1 MPIDLALMV
10 NHLPPQAY
18 SKETLIQAYN
28 WLRHQPPQ
36 VQELAK
42 TPDVLVSLFSKAQMH
57 GDAYMNRAHMQ
68 NFKSELKSL
77 ANLMG
82 DFDPDEVT
90 EQGQSQQ
97 MNTQLLSSPGAISQ
111 SASLS
116 SQSVTMGSQSTTVA
130 NNMGTQGSVTQS
142 SPQVTQQLLVQQ
154 QNQLIQAQQ
163 QLAQLQQSQVQQ
175 SHVQQS
181 QVPSIADIRS
191 LMDARSISMIQEV
204 KNQFNLS
211 SEAEALRLL
220 IAIGYQKIRSDL

>member
-1 MPIDLALMV
+1 MV

-42 TPDVLVSLFSKAQMH
+42 TPDVLVSIFSKAQMH

-77 ANLMG
+77 AHMMG
-82 DFDPDEVT
+82 DFDSSELENSTINNQSEFTQTQLSQV
-90 EQGQSQQ
+90 QGQMQQ
-97 MNTQLLSSPGAISQ
+97 QIQQA
-111 SASLS
+111 
-116 SQSVTMGSQSTTVA
+116 
-130 NNMGTQGSVTQS
+130 
-142 SPQVTQQLLVQQ
+142 PQPPAQVQAQQVNQQYLGQQ
-154 QNQLIQAQQ
+154 QNQIFQPQQ
-163 QLAQLQQSQVQQ
+163 QLAQLPQSQNLGV
-175 SHVQQS
+175 
-181 QVPSIADIRS
+181 ADLRT
-191 LMDARSISMIQEV
+191 LMDTRSISMIQEV